1 VEPLRAALG
10 RRIRQL
16 RQSKGWSQERFADEA
31 GIHRTFAG
39 TLERGENNVSFDSL
53 VKVARCLGVT
63 LSELL
68 RGVEKDAAG
77 AQKD

>member
-1 VEPLRAALG
+1 VDPLRAALG
-10 RRIRQL
+10 RRIREL
-16 RQSKGWSQERFADEA
+16 RQAKGWSQERFADQA

-39 TLERGENNVSFDSL
+39 TLERGENNVSLDSL

-68 RGVEKDAAG
+68 KGVEKDAAG
-77 AQKD
+77 AQQD